1 MFYSFCFLNG
11 KTGVTLDRY
20 TTISPKFRS
29 GITGMIVS
37 EDDTEALGD
46 MIGEEG
52 IHLLVENG
60 FLIEEGE
67 WKKTPDTRSWQEL
80 CEYGEVI
87 KAVRKFREE
96 HDSTLREARDA
107 IENYKAF
114 LKNKYGRKEK

>member
-1 MFYSFCFLNG
+1 MFYTFWFLKEKIG
-11 KTGVTLDRY
+11 ASIKSCY
-20 TTISPKFRS
+20 TTSPKFRS

-46 MIGEEG
+46 MIGEDG

-87 KAVRKFREE
+87 KAVRKFRED